1 MQCGCTGCRNRITHR
16 FADPPVELGRCDWPH
31 SRGYSQ
37 PAFDQYVRLV
47 GVLRRRRMALG
58 LDQMDLGA
66 AMGMAD
72 GYVNKLESF
81 AKIASPSTLLVWL
94 QAVGL
99 EMVGQPVA
107 LPPATLEMISGRQL
121 RAAMKARKE

>member
-1 MQCGCTGCRNRITHR
+1 
-16 FADPPVELGRCDWPH
+16 
-31 SRGYSQ
+31 
-37 PAFDQYVRLV
+37 
-47 GVLRRRRMALG
+47 MALG